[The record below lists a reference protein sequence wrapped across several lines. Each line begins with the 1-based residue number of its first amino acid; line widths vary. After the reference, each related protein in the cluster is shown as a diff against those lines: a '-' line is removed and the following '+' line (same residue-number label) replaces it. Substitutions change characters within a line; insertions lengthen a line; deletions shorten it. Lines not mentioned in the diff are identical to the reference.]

1 MRKHMLLWKVVL
13 LTVVWSLSV
22 PTGGS
27 GQGASL
33 ISACVDTQG
42 LPRIVAPGTSCGA
55 RETLLTWPAAP
66 TTPTTFYQRAS
77 VTQPVIEG
85 FATAIALCDDP
96 DDIATGGGF
105 QSDGVPVADGAYT
118 VLTSTS
124 CAASGLCSGPSGQDG
139 WVVVAKSTN
148 VAAQGTRVTAY
159 VMCATP

>member
-1 MRKHMLLWKVVL
+1 MLMLFVL
-13 LTVVWSLSV
+13 LMVVWSLSV
-22 PTGGS
+22 PTVGS
-27 GQGASL
+27 GQGTSL
-33 ISACVDTQG
+33 ISACVDQQG
-42 LPRIVAPGTSCGA
+42 RLRIITPGTSCGA
-55 RETLLTWPAAP
+55 RETLLTWPAEP
-66 TTPTTFYQRAS
+66 TTPTTFYPRVS
-77 VTQPVIEG
+77 VTQPVIQG

-105 QSDGVPVADGAYT
+105 RSDSVPVEDGAYA

-148 VAAQGTRVTAY
+148 AAAQGTRVTAY